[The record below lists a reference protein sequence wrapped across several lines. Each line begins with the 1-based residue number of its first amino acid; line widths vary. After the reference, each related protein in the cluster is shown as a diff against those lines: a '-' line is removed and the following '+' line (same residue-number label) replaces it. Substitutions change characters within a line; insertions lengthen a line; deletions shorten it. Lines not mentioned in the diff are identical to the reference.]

1 MNQPTPQPA
10 SSQDGTAKT
19 PETADAAVEAA
30 LPQARKTIPGWAVI
44 GTFLIV
50 LFWFVAYA
58 QAFLMPVSLAILLFF
73 VFIPIRRFLEKR
85 GIGATISATL
95 ITAGM
100 IVVVVVL
107 GYLASGPVSQIMA
120 DVPNIS
126 DRLQERAQEIRSQ
139 FRKLEEVAEQID
151 EATNVDSAEEGAG
164 DRPATG
170 LPRTDGVV
178 ASPIEDA
185 QQRIINEPGATATV
199 TTTTTTDAAGE
210 AEQAQEITVQVNNSD
225 RPSTMG
231 RALALGPAAFGQVI
245 FTLVLLFFMI
255 SSGDLLYLKIVQS
268 FDKLSEKRRAYEAL
282 RAIEAS
288 LSTYLGA
295 ITIINA
301 GLGLCVGIAMWIWGM
316 PSPLLFGLAAFVLNF
331 IPYIGAIG
339 GTVIAAVVA
348 LFVFDDLLTPVL
360 VAATYL
366 GLTSIEGQLITPYFV
381 SRRLQLNTVVV
392 FLTVAMWA
400 WLWSVIGM
408 IVAVPMLVVLRVL
421 AEHIPGLEK
430 FGNFLAGDIPA
441 EMQDTDEQE
450 ARSLARSRGSMSDDE
465 IRAASGRAPRA

>member
-1 MNQPTPQPA
+1 MTEPTPRPA
-10 SSQDGTAKT
+10 PSQD
-19 PETADAAVEAA
+19 DAAVETKAVTA
-30 LPQARKTIPGWAVI
+30 PPEPKRSFPRWAVI

-58 QAFLMPVSLAILLFF
+58 QAFLMPVSLALLLFF
-73 VFIPIRRFLEKR
+73 VFIPIRRFLERR

-95 ITAGM
+95 ITMGM
-100 IVVVVVL
+100 IVLVAGL
-107 GYLASGPVSQIMA
+107 GYLASGPVSQIMEDA
-120 DVPNIS
+120 PSITE
-126 DRLQERAQEIRSQ
+126 RLQERAKEIRSQ
-139 FRKLEEVAEQID
+139 FRKIEEVAEQID
-151 EATNVDSAEEGAG
+151 EATNAG
-164 DRPATG
+164 DVTDAIQGEGEGEAGASVSTDVTQ
-170 LPRTDGVV
+170 PRTNGTP

-185 QQRIINEPGATATV
+185 QTQIINDPNATTTV
-199 TTTTTTDAAGE
+199 TTSTTETAEGE
-210 AEQAQEITVQVNNSD
+210 QTETRDITVQVNNSD

-231 RALALGPAAFGQVI
+231 QALALGPAAFGQVI

-282 RAIEAS
+282 RAIEGS

-301 GLGLCVGIAMWIWGM
+301 GLGLCIGIAMWIWGM
-316 PSPLLFGLAAFVLNF
+316 PSPLLFGLGGFVLNF

-339 GTVIAAVVA
+339 GTALAGVVA
-348 LFVFDDLLTPVL
+348 LFVFPDLLTPVL
-360 VAATYL
+360 VAGTYL
-366 GLTSIEGQLITPYFV
+366 ALTSIEGQLITPYFV

-392 FLTVAMWA
+392 FLTVAIWA

-421 AEHIPGLEK
+421 AEHIPGMEK
-430 FGNFLAGDIPA
+430 FGNFLAGEVPPD
-441 EMQDTDEQE
+441 MMDEDEKE
-450 ARSLARSRGSMSDDE
+450 AR
-465 IRAASGRAPRA
+465 